1 MAIIDD
7 YLSIATELRRIQAE
21 KQSETAPSDASGN
34 PGPSHRMRTTAVG
47 DLLYRRL
54 VARRRRS
61 G

>member
-7 YLSIATELRRIQAE
+7 YVSIATELRRIQAE
-21 KQSETAPSDASGN
+21 KQSEPSPSDASGN

-54 VARRRRS
+54 VARRRRP